1 MFGWISNGAGFC
13 IIPPQLIAGIIAF
26 YNPDYTPTA
35 WHIFLMFQA
44 SNIVWMCY
52 NIFLIKRTNW
62 IHDVGCKFERQ
73 KMLRALL
80 TFGSRIL
87 HRWIFRHSHHLPRSF
102 IFIPIK

>member
-1 MFGWISNGAGFC
+1 MLIHEQSYCCGAANVFGWISNGAGFC

-44 SNIVWMCY
+44 SNVVWMCY

-62 IHDVGCKFERQ
+62 IHDVGCR
-73 KMLRALL
+73 
-80 TFGSRIL
+80 FG
-87 HRWIFRHSHHLPRSF
+87 HKH
-102 IFIPIK
+102 